1 MWDMCQML
9 NIWHI
14 SHTKPNLSPFSRC
27 GIWYIFCNIE
37 QYCDKFATVR
47 NACGILFILCL
58 FLFLSHISFIFSFSN
73 SSPPPS
79 PLSHISPCSSPSA
92 RSTYVPPSPLSHTL
106 SSSLSPFALFSS
118 HSWIW
123 ATTNFVSTIT
133 NLICPFTGFFSHFS
147 SLSPLCSISES
158 PIGLWVCNFGLWVCD
173 FGLWSAWVFRLWVSP
188 LCSILSRWFAVHR
201 SQSVDSLFYLWRF
214 HRFTVSQVGFI
225 DSFYIKFS
233 VKVLFLCLL
242 FFVTEFESLNLIFK
256 LNIIFDLGF

>member
-14 SHTKPNLSPFSRC
+14 SHTKPNLSPFSKC

-37 QYCDKFATVR
+37 QYCDKFATVW

-58 FLFLSHISFIFSFSN
+58 FLFLSHISFIFSFNN

-79 PLSHISPCSSPSA
+79 PFSHIYLCSSPSA

-123 ATTNFVSTIT
+123 ATTNFLYHHWS
-133 NLICPFTGFFSHFS
+133 NLSLHQFFFPPFVR
-147 SLSPLCSISES
+147 SLL
-158 PIGLWVCNFGLWVCD
+158 
-173 FGLWSAWVFRLWVSP
+173 
-188 LCSILSRWFAVHR
+188 SILS
-201 SQSVDSLFYLWRF
+201 QSHLSGCGFMTSNCDRCGSLDCGYLIFVLSWVTDSLFVVLRAPIRCF
-214 HRFTVSQVGFI
+214 IFEGFI
-225 DSFYIKFS
+225 DS
-233 VKVLFLCLL
+233 LWA
-242 FFVTEFESLNLIFK
+242 K
-256 LNIIFDLGF
+256 LVSSIRSTSTAYR

>member
-1 MWDMCQML
+1 MWDMCRML

-37 QYCDKFATVR
+37 QYRDKFAMVP

-58 FLFLSHISFIFSFSN
+58 FLFLSHISFIFSFNN

-79 PLSHISPCSSPSA
+79 PLFHISLCSSPSA

-123 ATTNFVSTIT
+123 ATTDFLSTIT
-133 NLICPFTGFFSHFS
+133 DLICPFTSFFPPFVRSLLSVLSQSRLSGCGFVTLNCDRHG
-147 SLSPLCSISES
+147 SLGCGYLLSVLSWVVDSLFIVLRVPIRCSISE
-158 PIGLWVCNFGLWVCD
+158 
-173 FGLWSAWVFRLWVSP
+173 
-188 LCSILSRWFAVHR
+188 
-201 SQSVDSLFYLWRF
+201 
-214 HRFTVSQVGFI
+214 GFI
-225 DSFYIKFS
+225 DSPWA
-233 VKVLFLCLL
+233 
-242 FFVTEFESLNLIFK
+242 K
-256 LNIIFDLGF
+256 LVSSICSTSTVYR

>member
-9 NIWHI
+9 NMWHI

-37 QYCDKFATVR
+37 QYHDKFATVR

-73 SSPPPS
+73 SSL
-79 PLSHISPCSSPSA
+79 PL
-92 RSTYVPPSPLSHTL
+92 SPLSHTL

-123 ATTNFVSTIT
+123 ATIDFLSTVT
-133 NLICPFTGFFSHFS
+133 DLFCPFTGFFSPFC
-147 SLSPLCSISES
+147 SLSPFYSISES
-158 PIGLWVCNFGLWVCD
+158 HIELWVCDFRLWVCD
-173 FGLWSAWVFRLWVSP
+173 FGLWSTWVSGMWVSP
-188 LCSILSRWFAVHR
+188 LCSILSRRFAVRR

-214 HRFTVSQVGFI
+214 HQFTVSQVGFI
-225 DSFYIKFS
+225 NSFYIYCVQVS
-233 VKVLFLCLL
+233 
-242 FFVTEFESLNLIFK
+242 SI
-256 LNIIFDLGF
+256 

>member
-47 NACGILFILCL
+47 NTCGILFILCL

-73 SSPPPS
+73 SSL
-79 PLSHISPCSSPSA
+79 PL
-92 RSTYVPPSPLSHTL
+92 SPLSHTL

-123 ATTNFVSTIT
+123 ATTDFLSTIT
-133 NLICPFTGFFSHFS
+133 DLICPLTGFFPPFVRSLLSVLSQSRLS
-147 SLSPLCSISES
+147 SCGFVTSDYDRRGSLGCGYLLSVLSWVVDSLFVVLRVLIRCSISE
-158 PIGLWVCNFGLWVCD
+158 
-173 FGLWSAWVFRLWVSP
+173 
-188 LCSILSRWFAVHR
+188 
-201 SQSVDSLFYLWRF
+201 
-214 HRFTVSQVGFI
+214 GFI
-225 DSFYIKFS
+225 DSPWA
-233 VKVLFLCLL
+233 
-242 FFVTEFESLNLIFK
+242 K
-256 LNIIFDLGF
+256 LVSSICSTSTAYR